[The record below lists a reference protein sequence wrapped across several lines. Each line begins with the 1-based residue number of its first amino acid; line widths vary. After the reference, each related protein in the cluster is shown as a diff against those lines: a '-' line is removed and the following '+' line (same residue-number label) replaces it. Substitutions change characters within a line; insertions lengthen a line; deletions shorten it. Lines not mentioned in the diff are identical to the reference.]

1 MDIKTFDPTSPVFNA
16 DPYAAYAAF
25 RREAPVAHIGPPYDA
40 HWVFSRELV
49 KQVCDPKNKTVFLK
63 PGKNR
68 AGEGR
73 RPFSISA
80 QFGDGLFY
88 MDPDRHTE
96 VREMMDGVFAAATAN
111 AEAVAAAIADK
122 LAAEAAKEGRLE
134 VIGGYA
140 GPLAAQVFFQIMG
153 VPPGDKKGTER
164 VVVDS
169 WIRSALRSHDKTAS
183 PLAGMAGGTAA
194 MAMRTYFLAL
204 GREAA
209 AADKAAADEKIA
221 STTATS
227 IIAGMRRL
235 TGTPPGQLSEDES
248 TNTAVNMALGGYLST
263 EFLIGTG
270 VYNLLRHPEQWQLL
284 RSGAVT
290 LDQAISE
297 MLRFDAPFQMADRW
311 VERDTKLGGVTLPG
325 GKMFTV
331 VYGSANR
338 DLPAEQQ
345 PDRFDIQRKQDD
357 RDHFGFGEG
366 IHYCIGAPLAR
377 KVTKAALQAL
387 LTHGPHAR
395 IGEVGTWSA
404 DPYFRSLAK
413 LGLLLR

>member
-1 MDIKTFDPTSPVFNA
+1 MDIASFDPTSPVFNA

-25 RREAPVAHIGPPYDA
+25 RRQAPVAHIGRPYDA

-49 KQVCDPKNKTVFLK
+49 KQVCDPKNKMLFLK

-68 AGEGR
+68 ASEGK

-88 MDPDRHTE
+88 MDPDRHTQ
-96 VREMMDGVFAAATAN
+96 VREMMDGVFAAALAN
-111 AEAVAAAIADK
+111 AEAVAAALADK
-122 LAAEAAKEGRLE
+122 LAAKAADEGRLE
-134 VIGGYA
+134 VIGGFA
-140 GPLAAQVFFQIMG
+140 GLLAAQVFFQIMG
-153 VPPGDKKGTER
+153 VPPGDEKGTEHR
-164 VVVDS
+164 VVDS
-169 WIRSALRSHDKTAS
+169 WIRSALASHDKTVN
-183 PLAGMAGGTAA
+183 PLVRAAGGTAA

-209 AADKAAADEKIA
+209 AADKAAAEEKIA
-221 STTATS
+221 STRETS

-235 TGTPPGQLSEDES
+235 TGTPAGQLSEDES

-284 RSGAVT
+284 RDGKAT
-290 LDQAISE
+290 LDQAINE

-311 VERDTKLGGVTLPG
+311 VERDTMLGGVKLPG

-338 DLPAEQQ
+338 DLPADQM
-345 PDRFDIQRKQDD
+345 PDRFDIQRKQTE
-357 RDHFGFGEG
+357 RDHFGFGDG

-377 KVTKAALQAL
+377 IVTKAALQAL
-387 LTHGPHAR
+387 LKHGPDAR
-395 IGEVGTWSA
+395 IGEVGHWSA
-404 DPYFRSLAK
+404 DPYFRSLSK
-413 LGLLLR
+413 LMLFLR